1 MNLRIVIPARA
12 PQLGKTRLSGALSPA
27 QRIELGQ
34 RLFRHVLQTAID
46 WAGADAVHVI
56 SRSPEV
62 LAQAEALGAH
72 GIAEQ
77 GEGLNSALEQAVAL
91 LAAGADAPLI
101 TLSADLPLLA
111 GDDLAALLAAGTDIA
126 CATDTAAD
134 GTNAL
139 FQRRPGLI
147 PFRYG
152 PGSLAAHRAAAQER
166 GLAFSTIRREGLA
179 FDVDT
184 PADLAA
190 LAPRWLAP
198 AGQPGHQ
205 APPTASQDTPAARG

>member
-1 MNLRIVIPARA
+1 MNLRIIIPARA
-12 PQLGKTRLSGALSPA
+12 PQLGKTRLAGALPPS
-27 QRIELGQ
+27 QRTVLGQ

-46 WAGADAVHVI
+46 WAGAQAVHVI

-72 GIAEQ
+72 GIAEH
-77 GEGLNSALEQAVAL
+77 GDGLNAALEQAVAL
-91 LAAGADAPLI
+91 LAGSNAPVI

-111 GDDLAALLAAGTDIA
+111 GDDLAALIAAGTDIA

-152 PGSLAAHRAAAQER
+152 PGSLAAHRAAALER

-205 APPTASQDTPAARG
+205 APPTASRDTPAARG